1 MRNLSNNIVDLWR
14 KFCWRAIYLGPRRD
28 ITIDSSNGLLTVDSK
43 DWLIGKYL
51 YVRRQHETGEME
63 QVAKLLNK
71 EGYLGSGSP
80 PSTVLNVGANIGMTA
95 IGLLR
100 NGFFKRAVA
109 FEPTPNS
116 FRLLGLNIQQNGLSD
131 RIQSFP
137 IALSAANGEFDLE
150 LSRDNSGDNRI
161 SVTTKPGFFDE
172 QKRRTVKVK
181 AKHSIA
187 SSRRIPH
194 CALSPSGLPG
204 WTSKGTRGISSAA
217 QGNSSVAAYR
227 PSARFGRT
235 ASIGP
240 ACRRRSSARRF
251 QNCSRTSMCWESCR
265 NRNAL
270 SLNLRVSFGNT
281 RARAKCASCCC
292 CRKALP
298 IPQVPEASRMVAFRT
313 RSKDFA

>member
-161 SVTTKPGFFDE
+161 SVTRKPGFFDE
-172 QKRRTVKVK
+172 QKRRTVRVT
-181 AKHSIA
+181 AKTLDSFLEENSGLRAEPVRLAWVDIQGHEGHFFRGARQFFRRGIPAVSEIWPYGIDRSGMSAQEFCSTVSELFSHFYVLGILPEQKCPISEFESLFRKYSGPREVCVVLLLPKGPANSA
-187 SSRRIPH
+187 SS
-194 CALSPSGLPG
+194 
-204 WTSKGTRGISSAA
+204 
-217 QGNSSVAAYR
+217 
-227 PSARFGRT
+227 
-235 ASIGP
+235 
-240 ACRRRSSARRF
+240 
-251 QNCSRTSMCWESCR
+251 
-265 NRNAL
+265 
-270 SLNLRVSFGNT
+270 
-281 RARAKCASCCC
+281 
-292 CRKALP
+292 
-298 IPQVPEASRMVAFRT
+298 
-313 RSKDFA
+313 